1 MKQSKLWFVAFVG
14 PMFLAFTVV
23 VIFPMLRGFY
33 FAFTEW
39 NTINNDVTFIG
50 FDNFAKIIEDETF
63 RHSFIFTFEF
73 ALVAVITIN
82 LVGFG
87 LALLVTRGR
96 RASNIQ
102 RSIFYL
108 PNLIGGLILGFV
120 WQFIFIQ
127 GFKSFGDVLGVDFL
141 DGWLATEKTGFYG
154 LVILMTWQMAGYMM
168 VIYIAAIQSIPE
180 ALFEAAKIDG
190 AGIIKRIQHITIP
203 LVMPAFTIGLF
214 LSISNSFKL
223 FDQNLALTGGGPYS
237 STEMLALNIY
247 NTAFAQNN
255 AGYAQAKAV
264 IFLIVVAGITLT
276 QMAITKKRE
285 VEM

>member
-1 MKQSKLWFVAFVG
+1 MKQSKLWFIAFVG
-14 PMFLAFTVV
+14 PIFLAFIIV
-23 VIFPMLRGFY
+23 VIFPMFRGFY

-39 NTINNDVTFIG
+39 NTINNDITFIG
-50 FDNFAKIIEDETF
+50 FDNFTKLIEDTKYH
-63 RHSFIFTFEF
+63 HSFFFTFKF
-73 ALVAVITIN
+73 AIISVITIN
-82 LVGFG
+82 MLGFG

-96 RASNIQ
+96 KGSNVQ

-108 PNLIGGLILGFV
+108 PNLIGGLVLGFI

-127 GFKSFGDVLGVDFL
+127 GFKAFGDVLGVEFL
-141 DGWLATEKTGFYG
+141 DGWLATESTGFWG
-154 LVILMTWQMAGYMM
+154 LVILMSWQMAGYMM

-190 AGIIKRIQHITIP
+190 ASIFKRIQHITIP

-223 FDQNLALTGGGPYS
+223 FDQNLALTGGNPYG

-247 NTAFAQNN
+247 NTAFAENN

-264 IFLIVVAGITLT
+264 IFLLVVAGITLT